1 MSELRK
7 QLQQAK
13 QQYESLRYQGD
24 LAAEA
29 LPKPTANRSLRL
41 IAAAGALAAAAVV
54 VVALWTS
61 LNPPAK
67 TDVAK
72 VNDEEI
78 VDIGHMIEEEPAEE
92 PVSFAVQDVPQAP
105 EIGPLWTSDDP
116 DTQWAPAFPSLEE
129 VTASEA
135 TSTETRT

>member
-13 QQYESLRYQGD
+13 QQYETLRYQGD
-24 LAAEA
+24 LAADV
-29 LPKPTANRSLRL
+29 LPKPSTNWSLRL

-61 LNPPAK
+61 FNPPAK
-67 TDVAK
+67 TDVAQADDAD
-72 VNDEEI
+72 VVEI
-78 VDIGHMIEEEPAEE
+78 GDLVEEEPAEE

-105 EIGPLWTSDDP
+105 EIGPLWTNDDP
-116 DTQWAPAFPSLEE
+116 DTQWAPTFPSLEE

>member
-7 QLQQAK
+7 HLQQAK
-13 QQYESLRYQGD
+13 QQYESLRYTGD
-24 LAAEA
+24 LAADV
-29 LPKPTANRSLRL
+29 LPKPTVNWSLRL

-61 LNPPAK
+61 FIPPAK
-67 TDVAK
+67 DDVAQ
-72 VNDEEI
+72 
-78 VDIGHMIEEEPAEE
+78 VDDADVIDIADVIEEEPAEE
-92 PVSFAVQDVPQAP
+92 PVSFAVQDIPQAP
-105 EIGPLWTSDDP
+105 EIGPLWTNDDP
-116 DTQWAPAFPSLEE
+116 DTQWAPTFPSLEE